1 MKQGF
6 PRNCYDAK
14 MRDVKGSR
22 GSAGDMVT
30 RIHAGQCRFRMPAGD
45 RDFSLL
51 QNNQNDSGFHS
62 SSYSKYNGVLFRGS
76 GGQGVRLTTQLHL
89 VPRLIVT
96 VELYVV
102 DRERFPSLPSN
113 DRTDFNCDVRCT
125 IELGILPY
133 FCVL

>member
-1 MKQGF
+1 
-6 PRNCYDAK
+6 

-30 RIHAGQCRFRMPAGD
+30 RILAGQCRFRMPVGE
-45 RDFSLL
+45 REFSLL
-51 QNNQNDSGFHS
+51 QNDQNDSGAHPT
-62 SSYSKYNGVLFRGS
+62 SYSKYNGVLSQVSGS
-76 GGQGVRLTTQLHL
+76 QGVVLTTQLHL

-96 VELYVV
+96 VGLYIV

-113 DRTDFNCDVRCT
+113 DRTDFKCDLRCT

-133 FCVL
+133 FYVL